1 MAVLDHL
8 VLATPD
14 LAATSAAV
22 AAAVGVTPSTGGR
35 HVGVGTANTLLSF
48 GDGSYLEIIGPD
60 PAQADVTA
68 PRPFDIDALVE
79 ARLIAFAAR
88 VDGID
93 AMIEQARAAG
103 YDPGDARAMQ
113 RATPEGRL
121 LAWRLTSPPGWAG
134 GAVPFL
140 IDWGST
146 PHPASTA
153 AGGATLA
160 GFNVGHP
167 DQGRVGAALDAIG
180 LDVAVT
186 TTEAPTLRAVL
197 TGPAGSMLLTG

>member
-1 MAVLDHL
+1 MAALDHL

-22 AAAVGVTPSTGGR
+22 AAAVGVTPSAGGR
-35 HVGVGTANTLLSF
+35 HVGVGTANALLSF

-60 PAQADVTA
+60 PAQADVAA
-68 PRPFDIDALVE
+68 PRPFGIDALVE
-79 ARLIAFAAR
+79 ARLMGFAAR
-88 VDGID
+88 VDDID
-93 AMIEQARAAG
+93 AVIAAARAAG
-103 YDPGDARAMQ
+103 YDPGEARGMQ
-113 RATPEGRL
+113 RATPDGEL
-121 LAWRLTSPPGWAG
+121 LAWRLTSPPAWAG

-140 IDWGST
+140 IDWGSS
-146 PHPASTA
+146 PHPSSTA

-167 DQGRVGAALDAIG
+167 DQERVGAALDAIG
-180 LDVAVT
+180 LDVPVT
-186 TTEAPTLRAVL
+186 AAEAPTLRAVL